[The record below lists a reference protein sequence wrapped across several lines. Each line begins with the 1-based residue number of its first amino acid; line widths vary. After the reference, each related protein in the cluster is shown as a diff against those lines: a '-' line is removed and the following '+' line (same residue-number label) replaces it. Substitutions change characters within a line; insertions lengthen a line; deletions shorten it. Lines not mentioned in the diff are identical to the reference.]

1 MRWNTE
7 KTVASAEKIY
17 NCVAAVSI
25 LDAAQPFGIKGGRM
39 IGKFK

>member
-1 MRWNTE
+1 M
-7 KTVASAEKIY
+7 ASAEKIN

-25 LDAAQPFGIKGGRM
+25 LDAAQLFGIKGGRM